1 MAKILINTKHY
12 KDNLDCISAHIG
24 SKDKLALVLKDNAYG
39 HGLSSIAPLAHQY
52 GVKNVFV
59 KNIQEA
65 RIIEHLFPH
74 ITIFYGRFDGPIP
87 TNFHPVVH
95 DIAQLDH
102 IPNNTRVELKV
113 NIGMNRNGI
122 NQKDLDT
129 AFEKIL
135 KKNCEILGVFG
146 HNGYGDEEGKEF
158 DYSQNCFLDIRGHA
172 TRLSEKYSIPTPRF
186 HSLSSSGALRTK
198 DHQDTLVRIGI
209 AAYGYVPYNFP
220 VEIVNK
226 LKPVLS
232 LWAEK
237 IATKHLPKGSKIG
250 YSGTSILQQDE
261 IVSTYDIGYG
271 DGLFR
276 YDGIKKNGTKAKLFT
291 RDGFEILPKT
301 SMDCFSA
308 ICSQDEI
315 CVFEDVRALCDFFGT
330 IPHEILTNL
339 SSFLPRILV

>member
-24 SKDKLALVLKDNAYG
+24 NKDKLALVLKDNAYG
-39 HGLSSIAPLAHQY
+39 HGLSTIAPLAHQY

-65 RIIEHLFPH
+65 KIIENLFPH
-74 ITIFYGRFDGPIP
+74 ITIFYGRFPSFIP

-95 DIAQLDH
+95 DIEQLEY
-102 IPNNTRVELKV
+102 IPNYAKVELKI

-122 NQKDLDT
+122 NEDKLNIV
-129 AFEKIL
+129 FEKIL
-135 KKNCEILGVFG
+135 KKKCEIFGIFG
-146 HNGYGDEEGKEF
+146 HNGYGDDESEDF
-158 DYSQNCFLDIRGHA
+158 YHSQNHFFRIKEQA
-172 TRLSEKYSIPTPRF
+172 INLSQKYSIPTPRF
-186 HSLSSSGALRTK
+186 HSLSSSGALRTSNI
-198 DHQDTLVRIGI
+198 QDDLVRIGI

-220 VEIVNK
+220 IEIVNK

-237 IATKHLPKGSKIG
+237 ITTKHLPKGSKIG
-250 YSGTSILQQDE
+250 YSGTSILQKDE
-261 IVSTYDIGYG
+261 IISTYDIGYG
-271 DGLFR
+271 DGFFR
-276 YDGIKKNGTKAKLFT
+276 YDGNKKNGEKARLFS

-308 ICSQDEI
+308 ICDQNEI
-315 CVFEDVRALCDFFGT
+315 CVFEDVRPLCDFFGT

-339 SSFLPRILV
+339 SSFLPRILI